1 MEIIRRQINLNDYV
15 SRTPALVPY
24 IKTDKQGEGTIYE
37 ATNPNGSWGSIM
49 CDYSENGES
58 TASMFN
64 KYYRVKEICRNG
76 LKLKRIE
83 RRDGVFYIEQINEHV
98 RNGEFTLVSRSL
110 MENVGKGTYKEN
122 DETDGSITAPYIRLV
137 SPEEYE
143 EYQLLGGGL
152 IISSVEDMIGII
164 DIPSKYTGS
173 KVPERM
179 YMSAIDAYIDWFENN
194 HGYKYGVTT
203 VDGYNRADDADKQE
217 MTGSLPKEVNSSSP
231 KYIKLTT
238 DTSVKYYKKID
249 AEPDD
254 CCLIE
259 EWNARGGTA
268 LWKYL
273 IGKRG
278 LYSKEIAKWKNRL
291 YPTYAYIRIKYNSV
305 DEIPEDIRTSAVTL
319 SKLPEE
325 VDVESPKYIKVNNVY
340 YTLTLVSE
348 QKITVPVVSLPILLT
363 QVYDENGVMTPVGED
378 HYIGNESKTVY
389 SYEEIPRDS
398 VPKYMIY
405 GPENPD
411 ELTNWGIH
419 KFVSAEDWESY
430 EVGPSSPEY
439 TYYNGKY
446 YHLTPELYFDEGP
459 YTTTS
464 KLEELRTRE
473 RVYDDDGVVLP
484 FVNLRPSGNTMVG
497 DIPYRVNEV
506 KNLGVSIIDKKSYG
520 DYIESIEKSDTAITF
535 TYYIGGEYDASKG
548 LNINLDRAIADCDS
562 SGGRF
567 EVTVTANKNWALLSV
582 SGDWLVVNMAQNETQ
597 GPSRKTVRVSATSN
611 NTLEP
616 RTGSVTFGIV
626 DKGYYE
632 EVTFSVVQSQA
643 STLRVI
649 DFNGTSNYTIY
660 FGSTDGTTGKTS
672 NTGLTNHFN
681 VVCRNSAW
689 YVKSKPSWLRVDPLS
704 GDENISTKLNVT
716 TTPDDGPRKAGEI
729 LLVAVS
735 EPRIT
740 KILKVVQG
748 EDSEARYIAYPG
760 STAYTLNYNETKV
773 ISICMAVEKNGSRRN
788 FKLNEWAYE
797 IVGGN
802 PSLFRV
808 FRGQGAGSENGYYSI
823 TNLNTTTKADTLVI
837 NSYLIKEPWVHVFI
851 EVTGK
856 PISEA
861 KKADV
866 YLQTPSNTVDYGKT
880 LTMGVAVVGKNGN
893 TVNMS
898 DWDYVCEP
906 AYNTMNSYVGIY
918 TDKSQHTI
926 TVKNLNST
934 GAEKQFTLYAYYTQD
949 SSCTSSSVTI
959 TLKAPEV
966 YGSIQGKLTVDPS
979 YAAFA
984 CIQIWPSCSNS
995 NTGSVYA
1002 TGSNWPGT
1010 TFAGSGWSGP
1020 QLLKDPNNHYKIK
1033 VFNGLYGNVNQFKVT
1048 LKKKDGTVGWYGYMR
1063 YDVEDWF
1070 TITPFEDGN
1079 GLYIDAIIEQ
1089 A

>member
-24 IKTDKQGEGTIYE
+24 IKTEKQGEGTIYE
-37 ATNPNGSWGSIM
+37 ATNPNGSWGGIM

-58 TASMFN
+58 TTSMFN

-98 RNGEFTLVSRSL
+98 RNGEFTIVSRSL
-110 MENVGKGTYKEN
+110 MENVGKGTYKEK
-122 DETDGSITAPYIRLV
+122 DETEGSVTAPYIRLV

-152 IISSVEDMIGII
+152 VIASVEDMIGII
-164 DIPSKYTGS
+164 DIPSKFTGS

-179 YMSAIDAYIDWFENN
+179 YMSAIDSYIDWFEIN
-194 HGYKYGVTT
+194 HGYKYVSTT
-203 VDGYNRADDADKQE
+203 ANDYNRASDDEKQE
-217 MTGSLPKEVNSSSP
+217 VELFPKEVNASSP
-231 KYIKLTT
+231 KYIKFTKDSKT
-238 DTSVKYYKKID
+238 YYYKKVD

-254 CCLIE
+254 CCLLE
-259 EWNARGGTA
+259 EWNARGGTG

-273 IGKRG
+273 VGKRG
-278 LYSKEIAKWKNRL
+278 LYSSEIAKWKNRL
-291 YPTYAYIRIKYNSV
+291 YPTYAYIRIRYNSV
-305 DEIPEDIRTSAVTL
+305 DEIPEDIRNSAVTL

-325 VDVESPKYIKVNNVY
+325 ISIDSPKYIKVNNVY
-340 YTLTLVSE
+340 YQLTLVSE
-348 QKITVPVVSLPILLT
+348 SKITVPVVSVPILLT
-363 QVYDENGVMTPVGED
+363 QAYDDNGVMTPVGED
-378 HYIGNESKTVY
+378 FYNGNESKTVY
-389 SYEEIPRDS
+389 TYKEVPRSS
-398 VPKYMIY
+398 VPSYMIY
-405 GPENPD
+405 DPTSGA
-411 ELTNWGIH
+411 LTNWGIY
-419 KFVSAEDWESY
+419 VYESAEEWEDKTT
-430 EVGPSSPEY
+430 GPASQEY
-439 TYYNGKY
+439 AYYNGKY

-459 YTTTS
+459 YMATS

-473 RVYDDDGVVLP
+473 RVYDDEGNILP
-484 FVNLRPSGNTMVG
+484 FVNLRSSGGQMVG

-548 LNINLDRAIADCDS
+548 LNINLDKAVGDCDC
-562 SGGRF
+562 GGKRF
-567 EVTVTANKNWALLSV
+567 EVTVSANKRWALLSV
-582 SGDWLVVNMAQNETQ
+582 SGDWLVVNMQQNQTQ
-597 GPSRKTVRVSATSN
+597 TASQKTVTISAIAN

-616 RTGSVTFGIV
+616 RTGSVTFGV
-626 DKGYYE
+626 VEKGYYE

-649 DFNGTSNYTIY
+649 DFDGTSNYTVY
-660 FGSTDGTTGKTS
+660 FGSQDGSTGKTIT
-672 NTGLTNHFN
+672 TGLTSYFN

-689 YVKSKPSWLRVDPLS
+689 YVKSKPSWLRVEPVR
-704 GDENISTKLNVT
+704 GDENVATRLTVA

-740 KILKVVQG
+740 KTLKVVQG
-748 EDSEARYIAYPG
+748 QDSTARYIADPG
-760 STAYTLNYNETKV
+760 PTEYTLEYNQTAN
-773 ISICMAVEKNGSRRN
+773 ITMCMAIEKDGSRTN
-788 FKLNEWAYE
+788 FQLNEWTYD
-797 IVGGN
+797 IVGGD
-802 PSLFRV
+802 PSLFRI
-808 FRGQGAGSENGYYSI
+808 FRGRVSGGQDGYTI
-823 TNLNTTTKADTLVI
+823 TNLNTTTKDNTLII
-837 NSYLIKEPWVHVFI
+837 NSYLKAEPWVHVFI
-851 EVTGK
+851 TVIGK
-856 PISEA
+856 AKSEP

-866 YLQTPSNTVDYGKT
+866 YLQTPSNSVDYGKT

-893 TVNMS
+893 NVNMS
-898 DWDYVCEP
+898 DWDYVCNPE
-906 AYNTMNSYVGIY
+906 YGTMNSYVGIY
-918 TDKSQHTI
+918 TDKPQHTI

-1010 TFAGSGWSGP
+1010 TFPGSGWSGP